1 MLFTP
6 LVNGPVLGVLTS
18 RMTPEIRPKAM
29 TAIIALNTVA
39 APLGFLLAGQVID
52 RVGTSTVFYT
62 VAAGFT
68 VASLL
73 FVAVVLRH
81 LRTPEPVLET

>member
-1 MLFTP
+1 
-6 LVNGPVLGVLTS
+6 
-18 RMTPEIRPKAM
+18 M

-39 APLGFLLAGQVID
+39 APAGFLLAGQVID
-52 RVGTSTVFYT
+52 RVGTSAVFWT

-68 VASLL
+68 VAALV

-81 LRTPEPVLET
+81 LRTPAAEPAMEV

>member
-1 MLFTP
+1 MGT
-6 LVNGPVLGVLTS
+6 LTS

-39 APLGFLLAGQVID
+39 APAGFLLAGQVID
-52 RVGTSTVFYT
+52 AVGTSAVFFT

-68 VASLL
+68 AASLV

-81 LRTPEPVLET
+81 LRTPVPVLET